1 MQRFQGLKT
10 TSGRGRPRR
19 GVGNQTRGERHLHG
33 DSGRLGETEGGV
45 TGCPDAAQRGF
56 VASRRLCFRLV
67 FHPSPRT
74 QHPGRDAA
82 GGRAGS
88 RLVCETPATRRAWN
102 PGTLA
107 EQTPWG
113 GGCRKHIWEWTLG
126 HVSLGG
132 GVLCGSLDNRAAAT
146 SLPTGC
152 WGSER
157 LSKPQ
162 DVRVRS
168 YRHRLSHVDS
178 AQGFPAPEP

>member
-10 TSGRGRPRR
+10 TSGRGRPRH
-19 GVGNQTRGERHLHG
+19 GVGNQTQGERHLHG

-74 QHPGRDAA
+74 RQHPGRDAA
-82 GGRAGS
+82 RGREER

-113 GGCRKHIWEWTLG
+113 GRVSQTHLGVDTGPRLPRRGRPLWVTRQSGCGHLTPHWLLGVRK
-126 HVSLGG
+126 
-132 GVLCGSLDNRAAAT
+132 
-146 SLPTGC
+146 P
-152 WGSER
+152 
-157 LSKPQ
+157 
-162 DVRVRS
+162 
-168 YRHRLSHVDS
+168 
-178 AQGFPAPEP
+178 F